1 MPRGLRA
8 RDKASP
14 QVVTDRMGHHP
25 KEHYVPALGFHFLT
39 PLYDPLVALT
49 TRERAFK
56 RLLMAQAN
64 VRRTHRVLDVGCGS
78 GTFLIWL
85 KQAVPSASVAGIDAD
100 AKILVRAR
108 MKARQ
113 ARTEIRFDESLA
125 IALPYAD
132 GTYDRVVSTLF
143 FHHLQP
149 QDKRATLREIHRV
162 LVPGGELHVAD
173 FGRPNR
179 LLRLMFYLVQLLD
192 GFENTRDN
200 VEGRLPT
207 LFEEAGFEQVRLRAQ
222 LPTILGTMALYSA
235 VKPAS

>member
-1 MPRGLRA
+1 MQRGLRA
-8 RDKASP
+8 QDKASR
-14 QVVTDRMGHHP
+14 QVITDRMDHP

-56 RLLMAQAN
+56 RLLMAQAS
-64 VRRTHRVLDVGCGS
+64 VHGTHRVLDVGCGS
-78 GTFLIWL
+78 GTLLIWL
-85 KQAVPSASVAGIDAD
+85 KQATPAASVTGIDAD

-108 MKARQ
+108 QKARQ
-113 ARTEIRFDESLA
+113 ARTEIAFDQGLA
-125 IALPYAD
+125 FALPYAD
-132 GTYDRVVSTLF
+132 GTYDRVVSSLL

-149 QDKRATLREIHRV
+149 EDKRATLREIHRV

-179 LLRLMFYLVQLLD
+179 LLRLMFYVVQLLD

-200 VEGRLPT
+200 VEGRLPI

-222 LPTILGTMALYSA
+222 LPTILGTMTLYSA